1 MIEGARRNI
10 HIEDDFLRYML
21 TAQNLNQ
28 ACYLILDNALLLE
41 SFGFFKMKNSPKI
54 NEWCTKFW
62 LSTSIFALARDL
74 YDIINQIETN
84 RSRLKEQNNNS
95 KNKIGKNS
103 NRLRC
108 VLKHLRLLF
117 ISNPNLMLDTTKN
130 AFDIF
135 LPLSFLKY
143 VDLSPGA
150 QGAVGLISSLLT
162 LVTIWDSRFKLTP

>member
-1 MIEGARRNI
+1 MIESARRNI

-28 ACYLILDNALLLE
+28 ACYLLLDNALLLE
-41 SFGFFKMKNSPKI
+41 SFGFYKMKNSSKI

-62 LSTSIFALARDL
+62 LSTSVFALARDL
-74 YDIINQIETN
+74 YDIINQIEAN
-84 RSRLKEQNNNS
+84 RLKLKEQNSSS
-95 KNKIGKNS
+95 KNKNIKNS

-108 VLKHLRLLF
+108 VLTHLRLLF

-130 AFDIF
+130 TFDIF

-143 VDLSPGA
+143 VELSPGA
-150 QGAVGLISSLLT
+150 QGAVGLVSSLLN
-162 LVTIWDSRFKLTP
+162 LVSIWDSRYKLTP